1 MIKDCSWWRLKI
13 YEVGVSRLIMLTAE
27 DSWSRWFLKG
37 DNLWMCVDR
46 LSNIYEACHMSL
58 FDWMLYWIEALL
70 RLPCISHIYNTP
82 LSPHFYNFQLKH
94 IVRAPSSTLSDN
106 DPFNCCTRHWY
117 NHRPS
122 LIHRLGEY
130 FLFISPVIIH
140 FIFLDLFYTP
150 VITSRT
156 VSLRF
161 CRHV

>member
-1 MIKDCSWWRLKI
+1 
-13 YEVGVSRLIMLTAE
+13 MLTVE
-27 DSWSRWFLKG
+27 DSWSWRLKTFE
-37 DNLWMCVDR
+37 VDGSSR
-46 LSNIYEACHMSL
+46 GHELRKYADMFSSIYEVCHVSL
-58 FDWMLYWIEALL
+58 FDWILYQIEVSL

-82 LSPHFYNFQLKH
+82 FSPHFYTFQPKY
-94 IVRAPSSTLSDN
+94 IVRAPSSTLSDS

-130 FLFISPVIIH
+130 FLFISLATIH